1 MWQPLGDPNVR
12 CVAEGNAPRP
22 MMVDGVVVLGHE
34 ERIKG
39 WRMLARTVMVMFF
52 CFKLLLGDDSPHVPD
67 PMDPTGPQGLL
78 DPRTTY
84 E

>member
-39 WRMLARTVMVMFF
+39 WRMLGPFVGSHCHGHV
-52 CFKLLLGDDSPHVPD
+52 LLLQVAV
-67 PMDPTGPQGLL
+67 
-78 DPRTTY
+78 R
-84 E
+84 